1 MQAEGVPRFA
11 SERRIKSCIRQK
23 SVSRA
28 LAALE
33 GRLPR
38 TWSKGARTNLGL
50 RACRN
55 PFQGVCSKGNH
66 LENPRRKL
74 LSLCTFPFR
83 WVLVLFVGLLWMRGP
98 YLIPSR
104 WLGIRFSHQEL
115 KPWLKPERALASS
128 ETRVSEVVRNRL
140 RNHPQQVSF
149 PKNQRGFPTKKMG
162 YRTLWGKNLKIGT
175 SFRLGPSPNLPGF

>member
-1 MQAEGVPRFA
+1 MY
-11 SERRIKSCIRQK
+11 
-23 SVSRA
+23 
-28 LAALE
+28 
-33 GRLPR
+33 
-38 TWSKGARTNLGL
+38 SKG
-50 RACRN
+50 
-55 PFQGVCSKGNH
+55 KH

-74 LSLCTFPFR
+74 LSLCTFLFR

-104 WLGIRFSHQEL
+104 EQLVASLIRPSEWFPCGWLGIRFSHQEL

-149 PKNQRGFPTKKMG
+149 PKNPNEDSLPKRWATEHYGVRISRSAPVSGWGHPRTFLAFDGLVTQLPVGERG
-162 YRTLWGKNLKIGT
+162 RCEA
-175 SFRLGPSPNLPGF
+175 